1 MGSTAGLVF
10 VQCTHCPEKQT
21 SKQKAKKEFSL
32 LCSLIADLCVKFK
45 GETWSWGSF
54 FRPPTCVVTSHTTH
68 PARGRAFCLLRGDA
82 GSVASSSTSAS
93 SHSFSSLPYLIISH
107 SSRAVVFESCKDFVS
122 APFALFFPVDP
133 MCLFHYIPIVTP
145 AKRHFHFWCVIAS
158 LCYGHCHVSSGA
170 VSFQDGWGLKRVG
183 WLLPGSISSLEIREY
198 PIHFPFWFSSCSV
211 MDWMFASPPK
221 HMFKP

>member
-107 SSRAVVFESCKDFVS
+107 SSEQWCLNHVKTLSL
-122 APFALFFPVDP
+122 PPLPYFFQW
-133 MCLFHYIPIVTP
+133 TP
-145 AKRHFHFWCVIAS
+145 CAS
-158 LCYGHCHVSSGA
+158 FIIFPLLL
-170 VSFQDGWGLKRVG
+170 QLKG
-183 WLLPGSISSLEIREY
+183 ISISDVL
-198 PIHFPFWFSSCSV
+198 
-211 MDWMFASPPK
+211 
-221 HMFKP
+221 